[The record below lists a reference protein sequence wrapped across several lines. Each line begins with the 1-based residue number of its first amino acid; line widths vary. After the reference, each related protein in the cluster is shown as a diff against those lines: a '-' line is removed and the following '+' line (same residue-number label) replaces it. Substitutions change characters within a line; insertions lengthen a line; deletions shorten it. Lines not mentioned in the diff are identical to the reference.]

1 MEKKKLSKKAL
12 QLVEYTEKIA
22 LYYKSVEVS
31 ELHLLVSVLSTI
43 LNNADEYEELISFFR
58 ENLLR
63 VDPSKLEFEH
73 DLYKGYRNC
82 NAMLNDGIPAS
93 FIYLFN
99 KSCNATNNIIP
110 KLSDED
116 LDCEIEYSFHGVESI
131 IALTCF
137 QDDKPVDPNL
147 GLILHTLFYN
157 KNLKTSRIF
166 NSTKL
171 YNIDHDTFLSKLLS
185 LSIKPTSYIT
195 RKTLDNSNE
204 SKKYLTNVN
213 KLASEETEYVDENV
227 VNKYIESLEL
237 EFLKESDADKSCVLV
252 GPSGCGKT
260 TIVHELA
267 RRINQGKIYSSLK
280 DYAIYEVCL
289 ENFVSGTKYRGEF
302 EEKVTKVLDLISKT
316 DKVILYI
323 DELAHA
329 LHAGGAEGAVSFGD
343 MVKSRM
349 SSGNLI
355 IIAATTTEEYNKLL
369 NDDKAFI
376 RRFNKILI
384 DEVNREKTKELLM
397 KKATSTDFYKSKTL
411 SSEIADKII
420 VTADKYLTDLNN
432 PAKSLS
438 LFKAAFSQSLK
449 YNPDTTE
456 ITEEDISAALKTKFN
471 TETFADRA
479 KACFDELNEQVLDQ
493 EDAIYKIGE
502 TLGMIEHNIID
513 PQKPLSVLMF
523 FGPSGCGKTE
533 SAKIIAR
540 KYFGNEDKLIKVD
553 MNNYTTEVDVNK
565 LFGSAPG
572 YTGYDSETFL
582 AKHLREKPNSV
593 VLFDEIE
600 KAHDTVKQALLQM
613 TDEGYFVDNRG
624 NKISLKNCIIIFT
637 TNAGYNSEF
646 GKAHGAGFIKE
657 TGQIS
662 DVEKAIR
669 REFSP
674 EFLGRINQLI
684 GFKTLSPKII
694 NQLIERNRKFFAEQ
708 SGLEVKFN
716 KKDLEGIASEAK
728 IETCGARNI
737 KEVTKRY
744 FYRRYLASSKSTKS
758 KRKETVKNVS
768 RS

>member
-1 MEKKKLSKKAL
+1 MNKKELTKKAQQIL
-12 QLVEYTEKIA
+12 KISEKYCEKFNSFQVCDVHIA
-22 LYYKSVEVS
+22 LG
-31 ELHLLVSVLSTI
+31 I
-43 LNNADEYEELISFFR
+43 LQYIINNKE
-58 ENLLR
+58 
-63 VDPSKLEFEH
+63 
-73 DLYKGYRNC
+73 
-82 NAMLNDGIPAS
+82 
-93 FIYLFN
+93 
-99 KSCNATNNIIP
+99 
-110 KLSDED
+110 
-116 LDCEIEYSFHGVESI
+116 
-131 IALTCF
+131 
-137 QDDKPVDPNL
+137 
-147 GLILHTLFYN
+147 
-157 KNLKTSRIF
+157 
-166 NSTKL
+166 
-171 YNIDHDTFLSKLLS
+171 
-185 LSIKPTSYIT
+185 
-195 RKTLDNSNE
+195 SNE
-204 SKKYLTNVN
+204 SLVNVLNNYLPSESYSTIFSRFKSISWGDINIEEVSSYGFTLGFINLYLSLYKYGLTSIAKNTDENTDVVYEPKITLFLADALIKDGNAIDPILSSLLFGIFSNNVFKSN
-213 KLASEETEYVDENV
+213 IVINRVFKSEEIKNEFLEALKESIENSSIKYESRKELDNYKKISDNLINISKEAAFEKEFVDPDV

-237 EFLKESDADKSCVLV
+237 EFIKESNSDKSCLLV

-260 TIVHELA
+260 TIIHELA
-267 RRINQGKIYSSLK
+267 RRINNNTIYESMK
-280 DYAIYEVCL
+280 GYAIYEVNL
-289 ENFVSGTKYRGEF
+289 DSLVAGTKYRGEF
-302 EEKVTKVLDLISKT
+302 EEKVNNIIDTVRKTK
-316 DKVILYI
+316 KVILYI

-329 LHAGGAEGAVSFGD
+329 LNAGGAEGALSFGN
-343 MVKSRM
+343 MIKSKM
-349 SSGNLI
+349 SDGKLI
-355 IIAATTTEEYNKLL
+355 VLACTTTEEYNKLL
-369 NDDKAFI
+369 NEDNAFV

-384 DEVNREKTKELLM
+384 DEVSKEKTKELLI
-397 KKATSTDFYKSKTL
+397 KKAKSSNFYQNKTL
-411 SSEIADKII
+411 SAEMADKII

-449 YNPDTTE
+449 YNKDSKE

-684 GFKTLSPKII
+684 GFKTLSNKII

-744 FYRRYLASSKSTKS
+744 FYRRYLASSKSAKS
-758 KRKETVKNVS
+758 KRKEVVENGT
-768 RS
+768 RG